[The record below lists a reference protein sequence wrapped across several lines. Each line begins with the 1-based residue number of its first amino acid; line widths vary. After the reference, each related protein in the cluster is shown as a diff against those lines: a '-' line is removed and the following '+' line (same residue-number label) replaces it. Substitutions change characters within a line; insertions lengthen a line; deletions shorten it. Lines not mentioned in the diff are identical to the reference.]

1 MGNEIRFMQSL
12 ASDPAIESV
21 SLSKTYGRSSR
32 PAVSDITLSIPR
44 ASIFTLLG
52 KNGAGKTT
60 FLRMAATQLKP
71 TSGSIRVLGYD
82 AVVQTKEVR
91 ERIAAVPQEMRTFE
105 SLTPYDHVM
114 LSLTSRGWHLNEA
127 RPQARRTLSSL
138 GLTPY
143 ATVHSDELSGGL
155 RQRTL
160 VAMALATEAE
170 LIFLDEPTIGLDPIA
185 RRAVW
190 KLIVDLKHSG
200 KTILLTTHYLDEAES
215 ISDKIAI
222 ISRGRLLR
230 VGTVQE
236 LKSSLKETVRVDI
249 SAGFYEEELHNFGKV
264 VRVGENYR
272 VLTDEQRASKLAAL
286 AIERKARANVSP
298 VSLDDVFIDLVGE
311 GENEEQEEP

>member
-1 MGNEIRFMQSL
+1 MQVPSS
-12 ASDPAIESV
+12 SDLAIESI
-21 SLSKTYGRSSR
+21 SLSKTYGKSSR
-32 PAVSDITLSIPR
+32 PAVADISLSIPKGT
-44 ASIFTLLG
+44 IFTLLG

-60 FLRMAATQLKP
+60 FLRMAATELKP
-71 TSGSIRVLGYD
+71 TSGTIKVLGFD
-82 AVVQTKEVR
+82 AVTQTRQVR

-114 LSLTSRGWHLNEA
+114 LSLTSRGWSLSEA
-127 RPQARRTLSSL
+127 RPKARRTLNSL

-143 ATVHSDELSGGL
+143 SKTHSDELSGGL

-160 VAMALATEAE
+160 VAMALATEAQ
-170 LIFLDEPTIGLDPIA
+170 LIFLDEPTIGLDPVA

-222 ISRGRLLR
+222 VSKGRLLK

-236 LKSSLKETVRVDI
+236 LKSSLSETTRVDI
-249 SAGFYEEELHNFGKV
+249 ASGFYEEELHSFGKV
-264 VRVGENYR
+264 MRIGENYR
-272 VLTDEQRASKLAAL
+272 VLTDEQRASRLASL
-286 AIERKARANVSP
+286 AIERRARANVSP

-311 GENEEQEEP
+311 SETDEEEQ

>member
-1 MGNEIRFMQSL
+1 MMPER
-12 ASDPAIESV
+12 SDLAIESI
-21 SLSKTYGRSSR
+21 SLSKTYRRSSR
-32 PAVSDITLSIPR
+32 PAVADISLEIPR
-44 ASIFTLLG
+44 KTIFTLLG

-82 AVVQTKEVR
+82 AVTQTRDVR
-91 ERIAAVPQEMRTFE
+91 ERIAAVPQEMKTFE

-114 LSLTSRGWHLNEA
+114 LSLTSRGWRLNEA
-127 RPQARRTLSSL
+127 RPQARKTLSIL
-138 GLTPY
+138 GLSPY
-143 ATVHSDELSGGL
+143 SSVHSDELSGGL

-170 LIFLDEPTIGLDPIA
+170 LIFLDEPTIGLDPVA

-190 KLIVDLKHSG
+190 KLIVDLKHAG

-222 ISRGRLLR
+222 VSKGRILKI
-230 VGTVQE
+230 GTVQE
-236 LKSSLKETVRVDI
+236 LKSSLKETTRVDI
-249 SAGFYEEELHNFGKV
+249 SSGFYREELEHFGKV
-264 VRVGENYR
+264 TQIGENYR
-272 VLTDEQRASKLAAL
+272 VLTDELRASQLASL
-286 AIERKARANVSP
+286 AIERRARANVSP

-311 GENEEQEEP
+311 GENEDEGDEN

>member
-1 MGNEIRFMQSL
+1 MLLGSP
-12 ASDPAIESV
+12 SVAIESI
-21 SLSKTYGRSSR
+21 SLSKTYGKSSH
-32 PAVSDITLSIPR
+32 PAVADITLEIPR
-44 ASIFTLLG
+44 ATIFTLLG

-71 TSGSIRVLGYD
+71 TSGTIRVLGYD
-82 AVVQTKEVR
+82 AVNHTKEVR

-114 LSLTSRGWHLNEA
+114 LSLTSRGWRVSDA

-138 GLTPY
+138 GLLPY
-143 ATVHSDELSGGL
+143 ENTHSDELSGGL

-170 LIFLDEPTIGLDPIA
+170 LIFLDEPTIGLDPVA

-190 KLIVDLKHSG
+190 KLMVDLKHAG
-200 KTILLTTHYLDEAES
+200 KTILLTTHYLDEAEA

-222 ISRGRLLR
+222 VSKGRILK

-236 LKSSLKETVRVDI
+236 LKSSLKETTRVDI
-249 SAGFYEEELHNFGKV
+249 ASGFYKDELHQFGKV
-264 VRVGENYR
+264 MQIGDNYR
-272 VLTDEQRASKLAAL
+272 VLTDEHRASRLASL
-286 AIERKARANVSP
+286 AIERRARANVSP

-311 GENEEQEEP
+311 GENEDEEI

>member
-1 MGNEIRFMQSL
+1 ML
-12 ASDPAIESV
+12 AGSSDVAIESI
-21 SLSKTYGRSSR
+21 SLSKTYGKSSR
-32 PAVSDITLSIPR
+32 PAVADISLQIPR
-44 ASIFTLLG
+44 ATIFTLLG

-71 TSGSIRVLGYD
+71 TSGTIRVLGYD
-82 AVVQTKEVR
+82 AVFQTNEVR
-91 ERIAAVPQEMRTFE
+91 ERIAAVPQEMKTFE

-114 LSLTSRGWHLNEA
+114 LSLTSRGWRLNEA
-127 RPQARRTLSSL
+127 REQARKTLSVL

-143 ATVHSDELSGGL
+143 ASTHSDELSGGL

-170 LIFLDEPTIGLDPIA
+170 LIFLDEPTIGLDPVA

-190 KLIVDLKHSG
+190 KLIVDLKHEG

-222 ISRGRLLR
+222 VSKGRILR
-230 VGTVQE
+230 IGTIQE
-236 LKSSLKETVRVDI
+236 LKSSLKETTRVDI
-249 SAGFYEEELHNFGKV
+249 ASGFQKQELEKFGKV
-264 VRVGENYR
+264 MQIGDNYR
-272 VLTDEQRASKLAAL
+272 VLTDDQRASRLASL
-286 AIERKARANVSP
+286 AIERRARANVSP

-311 GENEEQEEP
+311 GENEEDEL

>member
-1 MGNEIRFMQSL
+1 MQVPS
-12 ASDPAIESV
+12 SEFAIESI
-21 SLSKTYGRSSR
+21 SLSKTYGKASR
-32 PAVSDITLSIPR
+32 PAVAGISLEIPR
-44 ASIFTLLG
+44 ASIYTLLG

-71 TSGSIRVLGYD
+71 TSGTIKVLGFD
-82 AVVQTKEVR
+82 AVTQTKEVR

-114 LSLTSRGWHLNEA
+114 LSLTSRGWRVHEA
-127 RPQARRTLSSL
+127 RPQARKTLSVL

-143 ATVHSDELSGGL
+143 SHVHSDELSGGL

-170 LIFLDEPTIGLDPIA
+170 LIFLDEPTIGLDPVA

-190 KLIVDLKHSG
+190 KLIVDLKHAG
-200 KTILLTTHYLDEAES
+200 KTILLTTHYLDEAEA

-222 ISRGRLLR
+222 VSKGRILK

-236 LKSSLKETVRVDI
+236 LKASLRETVRVDI
-249 SAGFYEEELHNFGKV
+249 ASGFYEEELHSFGKV
-264 VRVGENYR
+264 MRVGENYR
-272 VLTDEQRASKLAAL
+272 VLTDEQRGSKLAAL

-311 GENEEQEEP
+311 GENEDAEEP

>member
-1 MGNEIRFMQSL
+1 MQRL
-12 ASDPAIESV
+12 AGSSDFAIESS

-32 PAVSDITLSIPR
+32 PAVADISLAIPR
-44 ASIFTLLG
+44 ATIFTLLG

-71 TSGSIRVLGYD
+71 TSGTIKVLGYD
-82 AVVQTKEVR
+82 AVTQTKEVR

-114 LSLTSRGWHLNEA
+114 LSLTSRGWSLSEA
-127 RPQARRTLSSL
+127 RPQARKTLSTL
-138 GLTPY
+138 GLTAY
-143 ATVHSDELSGGL
+143 SSTHSDELSGGL

-170 LIFLDEPTIGLDPIA
+170 LIFLDEPTIGLDPVA

-190 KLIVDLKHSG
+190 KLIIDLKHSG

-215 ISDKIAI
+215 ISDQIAI
-222 ISRGRLLR
+222 ISKGRLLK

-236 LKSSLKETVRVDI
+236 LKSSLSETTRVDI
-249 SAGFYEEELHNFGKV
+249 ASGFYEEELNSFGKV
-264 VRVGENYR
+264 MRIGENLR
-272 VLTDEQRASKLAAL
+272 VLTDDRQASRLASL
-286 AIERKARANVSP
+286 AIERRARANVSP

-311 GENEEQEEP
+311 GENDEEDQ

>member
-1 MGNEIRFMQSL
+1 MSP
-12 ASDPAIESV
+12 SVAIESI
-21 SLSKTYGRSSR
+21 SLSKTYGTSST
-32 PAVSDITLSIPR
+32 PAVTDITLEIPK
-44 ASIFTLLG
+44 ATIFTLLG

-71 TSGSIRVLGYD
+71 TSGTITVLGFD
-82 AVVQTKEVR
+82 AVNQTKEVR

-114 LSLTSRGWHLNEA
+114 LSLTSRGWLPRDA
-127 RPQARRTLSSL
+127 RPQAMKTLASL

-143 ATVHSDELSGGL
+143 ANMHADELSGGL

-170 LIFLDEPTIGLDPIA
+170 LIFLDEPTIGLDPVA

-200 KTILLTTHYLDEAES
+200 KTILLTTHYLDEAEA

-222 ISRGRLLR
+222 VSKGRVLK

-236 LKSSLKETVRVDI
+236 LKSSLKETTRVDI
-249 SAGFYEEELHNFGKV
+249 SSGFYEDELQHFGKV
-264 VRVGENYR
+264 TQIGENFR
-272 VLTDEQRASKLAAL
+272 VLTDDQSASRLAAL
-286 AIERKARANVSP
+286 AIERRARANVSP

-311 GENEEQEEP
+311 GENDDDQDAEGGGM

>member
-1 MGNEIRFMQSL
+1 MQV
-12 ASDPAIESV
+12 ASSGIAIESI
-21 SLSKTYGRSSR
+21 SLSKTYGKSSR
-32 PAVSDITLSIPR
+32 PAVADVTLEIPR
-44 ASIFTLLG
+44 ATIFTLLG

-71 TSGSIRVLGYD
+71 TSGTIRVLGFD
-82 AVVQTKEVR
+82 AVSQTKEVR

-114 LSLTSRGWHLNEA
+114 FALTARGWRVGEA
-127 RPQARRTLSSL
+127 RPQARRTLSLL
-138 GLTPY
+138 GLAPY
-143 ATVHSDELSGGL
+143 ANVHSDELSGGL

-170 LIFLDEPTIGLDPIA
+170 LIFLDEPTIGLDPVA

-190 KLIVDLKHSG
+190 KLMVDLKHAG

-222 ISRGRLLR
+222 VSKGRLLK

-236 LKSSLKETVRVDI
+236 LKSALRETIRVDI
-249 SAGFYEEELHNFGKV
+249 SSGFTEDELHGFGKV
-264 VRVGENYR
+264 MRVGENLR
-272 VLTDEQRASKLAAL
+272 VLTDEQRGSRLASL

-311 GENEEQEEP
+311 GENDDDGGAD

>member
-1 MGNEIRFMQSL
+1 MQATTSGV
-12 ASDPAIESV
+12 AIQTV
-21 SLSKTYGRSSR
+21 SLTKTYGKSSK
-32 PAVSDITLSIPR
+32 PAVAGISLEIPR

-71 TSGSIRVLGYD
+71 TSGSIRVLGFD
-82 AVVQTKEVR
+82 AINQTKEVR
-91 ERIAAVPQEMRTFE
+91 ERISAVPQEMRTYEFM
-105 SLTPYDHVM
+105 TPHDHVM
-114 LSLTSRGWHLNEA
+114 LSLTSRGWPFAEA
-127 RPQARRTLSSL
+127 RIQTKKTLATL
-138 GLTPY
+138 GLMPY
-143 ATVHSDELSGGL
+143 MTTHSDELSGGL

-160 VAMALATEAE
+160 IAMALATEAE
-170 LIFLDEPTIGLDPIA
+170 LIFLDEPRIGLDPIA

-200 KTILLTTHYLDEAES
+200 KTILLTTHYLDEAEA

-222 ISRGRLLR
+222 VSKGRILK

-236 LKSSLKETVRVDI
+236 LKGSLKETVRVDI
-249 SAGFYEEELHNFGKV
+249 SHGFYEEELLSYGKV
-264 VRVGENYR
+264 MRVGENLR
-272 VLTDEQRASKLAAL
+272 VLTDEVRAGKLASL

-311 GENEEQEEP
+311 GENEDDDGEGN